1 LLLFYA
7 AEFGR
12 NGYPGPKGQRGEN
25 GVQGPNVKDENVF
38 VFFVSNDVIYYL
50 DFWP

>member
-1 LLLFYA
+1 LLIFYA

-25 GVQGPNVKDENVF
+25 GVHGPNVKDENVF
-38 VFFVSNDVIYYL
+38 VFFC
-50 DFWP
+50 F